1 VKEHRMKFVVDA
13 TQNSLL
19 LTTLFGS
26 LSVEIGLHVQAL
38 CVFMKFRKTEEKK
51 TPEPAISLYR
61 GV

>member
-1 VKEHRMKFVVDA
+1 MKFVVDA